1 MSAVKSSKVIDV
13 CIIGSGAG
21 GGVMAQQLAEAGIDV
36 VVLERGS
43 ERGPADFLKQDELSN
58 MIRQTFFA
66 PDYLESRRSAV
77 NEKAVP
83 GKYSLLA
90 QTVGGSTVHWGSW
103 SWRFRPDEFRV
114 LSQDGALA
122 GANLADWP
130 ISYEELEPYYAKAE
144 QALGISG
151 AAGSNPFGAPR
162 QNAYPN
168 PPHVY
173 RPASRLI
180 ESGAK
185 KMDLHP
191 FPIPMAINSRV
202 FGGRAKCMNGG
213 LCAGFGCPVHAKAS
227 PLSIH
232 LPAAVAT
239 GRCRVLPNSRAIEI
253 TVDQNNRARSVRYLD
268 AQGKEQELHA
278 RQIIVACS
286 SIASSHLLLLSKSA
300 RYPTGLANSSDQVGR
315 NLMCHILSQTNFE
328 MAEPSNSIAGP
339 PGNIAI
345 DDFHASDHARE
356 FIRGAVIGEAIEPMP
371 INAALKVGNYLGA
384 DPATKGKRAW
394 GKPLREYLSKFPF
407 LGGMI
412 SIGEDLP
419 QASNRID
426 LDPEHRDIAGIA
438 VPRITHKRH
447 PNDIALGRYFEQRQI
462 DIALAGGAKKAWATD
477 FSQYSTESGHLMG
490 TCRMGNDP
498 KTSVLN
504 RWCRTHDV
512 ENLWVIDG
520 SFFPTSGGYNP
531 TLTIFANAYRVADY
545 FIREVKRLEVR

>member
-1 MSAVKSSKVIDV
+1 MTAIRNIKIVDV

-43 ERGPADFLKQDELSN
+43 ERGPAEFLQQDELSN

-66 PDYLESRRSAV
+66 PDYLESRRSDSS
-77 NEKAVP
+77 EKAIP
-83 GKYSLLA
+83 GKYTMLA

-103 SWRFRPDEFRV
+103 SWRFRPDEFRT
-114 LSQDGALA
+114 LSHEGAIA

-130 ISYEELEPYYAKAE
+130 LSYDELEPYYAKAE
-144 QALGISG
+144 RVLGISG
-151 AAGSNPFGAPR
+151 TAGSNPFGAPR
-162 QNAYPN
+162 QSAYPN

-185 KMDLHP
+185 KLSLHP

-202 FGGRAKCMNGG
+202 YGGRAKCMNGG
-213 LCAGFGCPVHAKAS
+213 ACAGYGCPVHAKAS

-232 LPAAVAT
+232 LPAAMAT

-253 TVDQNNRARSVRYLD
+253 TVDTNNRARSVRYLD
-268 AQGKEQELHA
+268 ANGNEHELRA

-315 NLMCHILSQTNFE
+315 NLMSHIFSQVDFE
-328 MAEPSNSIAGP
+328 MAEPSLSIAGP

-345 DDFHASDHARE
+345 DDFHASDATRG
-356 FIRGAVIGEAIEPMP
+356 FIRGAVIGEAIEPTP
-371 INAALKVGNYLGA
+371 LGVALKAGNYLGNA
-384 DPATKGKRAW
+384 KRAW
-394 GKPLREYLSKFPF
+394 GKPLREYLGKFPYI
-407 LGGMI
+407 GGMI

-419 QASNRID
+419 VASNRVDID
-426 LDPEHRDIAGIA
+426 PDHRDAAGIPL
-438 VPRITHKRH
+438 PRITHKRH
-447 PNDIALGRYFEQRQI
+447 ANDLAMARYFEQRQI

-477 FSQYSTESGHLMG
+477 YSKYSTESGHIMG

-504 RWCRTHDV
+504 RWCRTHDI
-512 ENLWVIDG
+512 ENLWVVDG

-545 FIREVKRLEVR
+545 FIRQVKRQQVR